1 VITMA
6 GMAVAATRVR
16 FGPFEADL
24 RTAELWKNGT
34 RLRLQEQPFQ
44 VLAML
49 LERPGELV
57 TRDDLRQRLWPA
69 DTFVDFDHSLNTAI
83 NKLRDVLGDSAA
95 DPRYIETLARRG
107 YRFVAVVTAAGEG
120 AAAAPVTS
128 AESTDHDELPRPPRP
143 LPRGLLVLIQ
153 LMYLVFYLV
162 ALSRLGRVETTHA
175 YLGASFLRTLVIVII
190 VTGAIGIAARLY
202 WLACVLFDFRGTARQ
217 FLRAFPALAVLDELW
232 ALAPLLLWT
241 RIGIGLAFAAMAAL
255 LFLPFAQRNLVRMA
269 YERPR
274 V

>member
-1 VITMA
+1 MNRMPPTA
-6 GMAVAATRVR
+6 QRVR

-24 RTAELWKNGT
+24 RTAELRKDGA

-49 LERPGELV
+49 LELPGELV
-57 TRDDLRQRLWPA
+57 SRDELRQRLWPA

-83 NKLRDVLGDSAA
+83 NKLRDVLGDSASE
-95 DPRYIETLARRG
+95 PRYIETLARRG
-107 YRFVAVVTAAGEG
+107 YRFVGAITPAEPVAVAHVEIRTA
-120 AAAAPVTS
+120 S
-128 AESTDHDELPRPPRP
+128 AEDELPRPPRT
-143 LPRGLLVLIQ
+143 LPRFLLVLIQ
-153 LMYLVFYLV
+153 TMYLVFYLV
-162 ALSRLGRVETTHA
+162 ALSRLGRIEVTHA
-175 YLGASFLRTLVIVII
+175 YLGARFIDVLIIVVI

-202 WLACVLFDFRGTARQ
+202 WLACLLFDFRGTARQ
-217 FLRAFPALAVLDELW
+217 FLRVFPALFVLDELW

-241 RIGIGLAFAAMAAL
+241 RIGVGLAFGAMAAL

-274 V
+274 T

>member
-1 VITMA
+1 MPTTA
-6 GMAVAATRVR
+6 QRVR
-16 FGPFEADL
+16 FGPYEADV
-24 RTAELWKNGT
+24 RTAELRKDGA
-34 RLRLQEQPFQ
+34 RVRLQEQPFQ

-57 TRDDLRQRLWPA
+57 TRDALRQRLWPA

-95 DPRYIETLARRG
+95 EPRYIETLARRG
-107 YRFVAVVTAAGEG
+107 YRFVAVVTAADQSAATLPAGDGEPML
-120 AAAAPVTS
+120 AAV
-128 AESTDHDELPRPPRP
+128 HDELPRPPRT
-143 LPRGLLVLIQ
+143 LPRFLFVLIQ

-162 ALSRLGRVETTHA
+162 ALSRLGRIETTHA
-175 YLGASFLRTLVIVII
+175 YLGGSFVGALVIVVL
-190 VTGAIGIAARLY
+190 VTGPIGIATRLY

-217 FLRAFPALAVLDELW
+217 FLRAFPVLAILDELW

-241 RIGIGLAFAAMAAL
+241 RIGIGLAFAATAAL

-269 YERPR
+269 YETRPR
-274 V
+274 M

>member
-1 VITMA
+1 MA
-6 GMAVAATRVR
+6 TASQRVR

-24 RTAELWKNGT
+24 QTAELWKDGA

-49 LERPGELV
+49 LARPGELV
-57 TRDDLRQRLWPA
+57 SRDELRQRLWPA

-83 NKLRDVLGDSAA
+83 NKLRDVLGDSASE
-95 DPRYIETLARRG
+95 PRYIETLARRG
-107 YRFVAVVTAAGEG
+107 YRFVGTVTPVEQPVVAHVEIRDAA
-120 AAAAPVTS
+120 
-128 AESTDHDELPRPPRP
+128 DDELPRPPRI
-143 LPRGLLVLIQ
+143 LPRYLFVLIQ
-153 LMYLVFYLV
+153 ATYLTFYLV
-162 ALSRLGRVETTHA
+162 ALARLGRVEVTHA
-175 YLGASFLRTLVIVII
+175 YLGAGFVSALVVVII

-217 FLRAFPALAVLDELW
+217 FLRVFPALFVLDELW

-241 RIGIGLAFAAMAAL
+241 RIGVGLAFGAMAAL

-269 YERPR
+269 YENVHRR
-274 V
+274 DAERAKT